1 LKRVDANDTASIF
14 VVANYYYLGSDGFQQ
29 DRTQAIKLFNRAADL
44 GCRKAHWNLSDP
56 SRCNLG
62 GLEADAGNMKR
73 AVRHFMIAALPGCY
87 FAMQALNKSFEQG
100 FVSRDT
106 VKSTLTAYNNY
117 CAEMRS
123 EAKNHDRNKL
133 YCYE

>member
-1 LKRVDANDTASIF
+1 MVFSKIAHRQSNSLIEQQIL
-14 VVANYYYLGSDGFQQ
+14 VVVRHIGTCL
-29 DRTQAIKLFNRAADL
+29 T
-44 GCRKAHWNLSDP
+44 P